1 MISIPRLPFK
11 EDKVFSVLV
20 LLTLVIPLV
29 FGWFLNEKFE
39 TIKLAFWLILFG
51 WAAFLF
57 FSKQEL
63 YFFNK
68 PLKFLF
74 FGFIFFGFLSS
85 LFSVDYLNGFFGF
98 YPRFTSGFL
107 FYCLW
112 AVTLLVFLAA
122 LEKPKWEFLAKVI
135 FFDALVVAI
144 VGLMQSFG
152 VGYYEGIEQAF
163 ISRAPG
169 LLGNPNFSAMFI
181 VTVMPLVLPLIKY
194 TKNIKAKIYYATAA
208 FIMLWGVVNFS
219 SRGAFL
225 ALFFGL
231 LAILLFIFFLGL
243 SKKVSI
249 LSLLTIILATSLATG
264 FLEVTRPGSISSI
277 VKLTD
282 SNVDTRLFAWD
293 VASRAV
299 LSHPFLGYGPGSLQI
314 YFERFRDTNLSR
326 QSGVFD
332 DAHNAFLQMAA
343 TTGLPFAICFLG
355 ILFLGFWAGYKNF
368 KTEKKDF
375 WTAGLL
381 ASLVVW
387 IIAAMFNPVST
398 ANYFCLIILLSGLM
412 LNFVKSTERVI
423 PIVYKGLLFF
433 ICLVI
438 SISGII
444 FLTAEI
450 FYYKGLESYLA
461 QDFVKSSKQLKRAIK
476 LNPTNQLYYL
486 YNTADEIILS
496 PNTNVLEK
504 DINKIISLHP
514 ESSKSQVMAANLYYL
529 MYDRTKDRKFL
540 KLAIMRMN
548 ESLKFDKLFPNRYS
562 HVAFYLAEDGQ
573 LPLAR
578 EYLKTSLMFDESL
591 LPSWLLL
598 ARVYQLEEKP
608 VQMRFALNEAF
619 KLRPTDALLKQ
630 LNLDSKKDSTFK
642 TLKIPALINILQIEP

>member
-20 LLTLVIPLV
+20 LLSLVIPLV

-39 TIKLAFWLILFG
+39 TIKLAFWLIFFG
-51 WAAFLF
+51 WVIFLF
-57 FSKQEL
+57 FSKQRL
-63 YFFNK
+63 YFLNK
-68 PLKFLF
+68 PFKFLF
-74 FGFIFFGFLSS
+74 LGFVFFGFLSS
-85 LFSVDYLNGFFGF
+85 LFSINYLNGFFGF
-98 YPRFTSGFL
+98 YTRFTSGFL
-107 FYCLW
+107 FYFLW
-112 AVTLLVFLAA
+112 AFTLLIFLAA

-135 FFDALVVAI
+135 FFDAAIVAI

-163 ISRAPG
+163 IARAPG

-181 VTVMPLVLPLIKY
+181 VTVMPLVLPLIIYAKDF
-194 TKNIKAKIYYATAA
+194 KAKVYYATAT
-208 FIMLWGVVNFS
+208 FIMLLAVVNFS

-225 ALFFGL
+225 ALFFGI
-231 LAILLFIFFLGL
+231 LALLLFIVFLGL
-243 SKKVSI
+243 SKKVFILSI
-249 LSLLTIILATSLATG
+249 LSVMLAAALTTG
-264 FLEVTRPGSISSI
+264 FLEVTRPGSLISI
-277 VKLTD
+277 LKFTD
-282 SNVDTRLFAWD
+282 TNADTRLFAWD
-293 VASRAV
+293 VAAGAV

-314 YFERFRDTNLSR
+314 YFERFRDTNLSK

-332 DAHNAFLQMAA
+332 DAHNVFLQMAA
-343 TTGLPFAICFLG
+343 TTGLPFVVCFFG
-355 ILFLGFWAGYKNF
+355 ILGLGFWAGYKNF
-368 KTEKKDF
+368 KADKKDF
-375 WTAGLL
+375 WTAGLI
-381 ASLVVW
+381 ASLIVW
-387 IIAAMFNPVST
+387 IVAALFNPVSS
-398 ANYFCLIILLSGLM
+398 ANYFCLIVLLSGLM
-412 LNFVKSTERVI
+412 INFVKSAERLV
-423 PIVYKGLLFF
+423 PFAFKGLLLF

-438 SISGII
+438 SMFGIV

-450 FYYKGLESYLA
+450 LYFKGLENYLA
-461 QDFVKSSKQLKRAIK
+461 QNFVKSSKQIKWAIK

-504 DINKIISLHP
+504 DISKIISLHP

-548 ESLKFDKLFPNRYS
+548 ESLKLDKLFPSRYS
-562 HVAFYLAEDGQ
+562 HTAFYLAEDGQ
-573 LPLAR
+573 LSLAR
-578 EYLKTSLMFDESL
+578 EYLKTSLMLDEKL

-598 ARVYQLEEKP
+598 ARVYQLEDKP

-619 KLRPTDALLKQ
+619 KLRPTDSNLKQ
-630 LNLDSKKDSTFK
+630 LNLDSKNDSEFK